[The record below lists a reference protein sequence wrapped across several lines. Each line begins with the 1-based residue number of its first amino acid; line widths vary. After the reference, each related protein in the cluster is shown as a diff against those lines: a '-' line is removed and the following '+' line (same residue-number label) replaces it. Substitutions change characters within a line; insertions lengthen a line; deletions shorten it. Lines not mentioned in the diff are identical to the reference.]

1 MKKIYCLLLGSMLS
15 FFCSCQKEPING
27 DLDGMWQLMNIEYT
41 KDHSSV
47 SASQL
52 YYCIQLHMV
61 YLQGKAN
68 CYGTF
73 AHSGDSVHI
82 VIRQKKAAN
91 VTAYGM
97 NDTIQ
102 HFYIVQLSSHKMTLR
117 SSYASLS
124 FRKF

>member
-1 MKKIYCLLLGSMLS
+1 MKKIYILLLLFVLS
-15 FFCSCQKEPING
+15 ISSCQKAPING
-27 DLDGMWQLMNIEYT
+27 DLDGMWQLMKIEV
-41 KDHSSV
+41 KDKPTIV
-47 SASQL
+47 PDQL

-61 YLQGKAN
+61 QLQGKKGCN
-68 CYGTF
+68 GTF

-82 VIRQKKAAN
+82 VIRQRKISDVA
-91 VTAYGM
+91 VYGM

-102 HFYIVQLSSHKMTLR
+102 HFAIDQLSSGKMTLR